1 MKLKRE
7 EFDPLRLPGKTRK
20 GGKPGKP
27 DPRKPID
34 PDEPS
39 DEEDDDGSG
48 GEPGGDDDDDSG
60 TMVSTTPG
68 GMLTPEESDALQK
81 QLGVPVEHAGEG
93 DDESWTK
100 EAGRHVDK
108 LTSNRGG
115 IGGSG
120 NGNLRRLIAK
130 LSEPQTDWK
139 AALKRFIGKALS
151 STESY
156 LGSRRHL
163 YKGDYFYGEKN
174 KYEALDKVAVAI
186 DVTGSVQGDFAE
198 FLAEV
203 AGILQ
208 ARKIKEIHV
217 LPFAESVHDVVVIK
231 GSKKVV
237 PSDFEHV
244 KLGGGTE
251 NITAIKDY
259 IDKTMKNN
267 IAFCVIITD
276 GHLTTGLPSPPKA
289 NWGKNTIWLV
299 YNNSTFAKDYNFPT
313 KWGTIINA
321 KFQRKK

>member
-7 EFDPLRLPGKTRK
+7 EFDPLRLPGKVTRGRGPK
-20 GGKPGKP
+20 GDP

-34 PDEPS
+34 PDDPS
-39 DEEDDDGSG
+39 DEEDD
-48 GEPGGDDDDDSG
+48 GGDDGDGDGDDEG
-60 TMVSTTPG
+60 TVNTVPG
-68 GMLTPEESDALQK
+68 GMLTPEESDILQR
-81 QLGVPVEHAGEG
+81 QMGVTVEHGKPG
-93 DDESWTK
+93 DDEAWTK
-100 EAGRHVDK
+100 EAARHVDK

-120 NGNLRRLIAK
+120 NGNLRRLIAR

-163 YKGDYFYGEKN
+163 YKDDYFYGEKN
-174 KYEALDKVAVAI
+174 KYDALDKVAVAI

-198 FLAEV
+198 FLSEV

-217 LPFAESVHDVVVIK
+217 LPFAETVHDVVVIK

-244 KLGGGTE
+244 RLGGGTE

-259 IDKTMKNN
+259 VEKTMKNQ
-267 IAFCVIITD
+267 ISFCVIITD

-289 NWGKNTIWLV
+289 DWGKNTIWLV

-321 KFQRKK
+321 KFQRKQK